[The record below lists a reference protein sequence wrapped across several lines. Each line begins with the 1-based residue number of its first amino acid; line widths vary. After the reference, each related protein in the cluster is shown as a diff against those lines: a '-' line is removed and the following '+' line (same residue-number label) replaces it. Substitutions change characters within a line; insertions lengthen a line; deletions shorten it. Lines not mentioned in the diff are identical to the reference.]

1 MNEVILLGEQSSRY
15 GGCWCLYYLCTLL
28 HLVRNVSVSLL
39 SNNYQINHERINQVI
54 AFVS

>member
-1 MNEVILLGEQSSRY
+1 MNEVTLLGEQSSRY
-15 GGCWCLYYLCTLL
+15 GGCWCLYYMRTLL

-39 SNNYQINHERINQVI
+39 SNKYQINYERVNQVI